1 MMPESSSTVVSLI
14 DMQERLCS
22 AIAES
27 AQILPRIKVLAEAA
41 KTLRIPIVATEQY
54 PRGLG
59 PTLAELRAI
68 LPPETKYLEKTAF
81 SCFGEEA
88 YRRETAK
95 TSAKTMVIAGVEAH
109 VCVLQTAL
117 DAAERGYDVYVPE
130 DCVASRRASDKNAA
144 LACMRSAGIHVV
156 TSEMLIFFFLRNA
169 SHPEFKTISKII
181 R

>member
-1 MMPESSSTVVSLI
+1 MMPESSSTVVTLI

-27 AQILPRIKVLAEAA
+27 AEILPRNKVLAEAA
-41 KTLRIPIVATEQY
+41 KALEIPLLVTEQY

-59 PTLAELRAI
+59 PTLAGLKEI

-81 SCFGEEA
+81 SCFGAEA

-117 DAAERGYDVYVPE
+117 DAVERGYAVYVPG
-130 DCVASRRASDKNAA
+130 DCVASRRASDKDAA

-156 TSEMLIFFFLRNA
+156 TSEMLIFFLLRDA
-169 SHPEFKTISKII
+169 SHPAFKTISGII

>member
-1 MMPESSSTVVSLI
+1 MMPESSSTVVTLI

-27 AQILPRIKVLAEAA
+27 AEILPRIKVLIEAA
-41 KTLRIPIVATEQY
+41 KTLGIPIVATEQY

-59 PTLAELRAI
+59 STLGELKEI

-81 SCFGEEA
+81 SCFGAEA

-117 DAAERGYDVYVPE
+117 DAVERGYAVYVPG
-130 DCVASRRASDKNAA
+130 DCVASRRASDKDAA

-156 TSEMLIFFFLRNA
+156 TSEMLIFFLLRDA
-169 SHPEFKTISKII
+169 SHPAFKTISGII

>member
-1 MMPESSSTVVSLI
+1 MMPESSSTVVTLI

-27 AQILPRIKVLAEAA
+27 AEILPRIKVLAEAA
-41 KTLRIPIVATEQY
+41 KALEIPLLVTEQY

-59 PTLAELRAI
+59 PTLAELKEI

-81 SCFGEEA
+81 SCFSAEA

-109 VCVLQTAL
+109 VCVLQSVFDAL
-117 DAAERGYDVYVPE
+117 NAGYQVILAEDAVIERQPPLCREQQYAGHGYG
-130 DCVASRRASDKNAA
+130 
-144 LACMRSAGIHVV
+144 L
-156 TSEMLIFFFLRNA
+156 
-169 SHPEFKTISKII
+169 
-181 R
+181 